1 MRKFLRRGCGMM
13 KSSEIII
20 IVDSV
25 EEAIKFYT
33 EKLAFDVVELSVNSH
48 EPNTLAFA
56 RLKKGKSIVAFRVP
70 QVEELAEFSFIKRCA
85 SRCLVVDFE
94 MKKGLEKYYQRCL
107 KKGLKVVNELKD
119 AGNGFVSFAVRDPF
133 GTKLV
138 FEQPVPGSKSS
149 SLYTVAGLTLT
160 PQDFEKSREG
170 DTVDRLIDHLRGFG
184 LLRRASK
191 KFAKH
196 AFKLVLKAKK

>member
-1 MRKFLRRGCGMM
+1 M

-33 EKLAFDVVELSVNSH
+33 EKLAFDVVELSVNIHDPSI
-48 EPNTLAFA
+48 LAFA
-56 RLKKGKSIVAFRVP
+56 RLKKGKSAISFRVP

-85 SRCLVVDFE
+85 SRCLVVAFE
-94 MKKGLEKYYQRCL
+94 VKKGLEKYYQRCIR
-107 KKGLKVVNELKD
+107 KGLKVVNELKD
-119 AGNGFVSFAVRDPF
+119 GGDGYTSFSVRDPF
-133 GTKLV
+133 GTKII
-138 FEQPVPGSKSS
+138 FSQPILGAKPQ
-149 SLYTVAGLTLT
+149 SLYTIAGLTLT
-160 PQDFEKSREG
+160 PQDFEKARED
-170 DTVDRLIDHLRGFG
+170 DTVDKIIDHMRSFG